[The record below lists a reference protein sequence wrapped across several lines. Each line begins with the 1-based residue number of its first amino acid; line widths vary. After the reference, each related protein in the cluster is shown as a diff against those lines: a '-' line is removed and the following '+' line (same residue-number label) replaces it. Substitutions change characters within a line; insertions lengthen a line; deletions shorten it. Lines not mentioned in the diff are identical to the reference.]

1 MLKTLRVLSLVAL
14 GGISG
19 CVRHQVAP
27 PAPPPP
33 PVVTPPPSNVG
44 PEAPGT
50 GVVSGTVTDS
60 TGAVVPGAQVT
71 VYNAEIQR
79 TATTNGSGYYAVTGL
94 PWGTYSVLI
103 ISSGFT
109 EEKITGVVINVAES
123 AQTNVVLRV
132 GTSSTVQAGGNTEQP
147 ATIPGFPPHPPL
159 ASAWVS
165 LPRLV
170 ASDGHPTLGDFDR
183 VLSNALDRMGYGT
196 KGYYSYPDGFA
207 LATRIE
213 QIFPDGR
220 SMPLPARFSLLPPVP
235 KVFSLS
241 YLEGIVV
248 PRKGY
253 FRIIVFI
260 VTDLPIIQSENPATS
275 DQAAG
280 WPSHGATKLPS
291 KISKDAA
298 PDSIS
303 VTAFV
308 YEFKNSTADDSSKL
322 TLLDSATIQGAEP
335 LLDAKQHLQES
346 GLWAALGL
354 P

>member
-1 MLKTLRVLSLVAL
+1 MRTLRALCLVAL

-19 CVRHQVAP
+19 CVGHRAAP
-27 PAPPPP
+27 PLPPPP
-33 PVVTPPPSNVG
+33 PPPPQSSVG
-44 PEAPGT
+44 PEASGT
-50 GVVSGTVTDS
+50 GVVSGTVTDA
-60 TGAVVPGAQVT
+60 TGAAVPGAQVT
-71 VYNAEIQR
+71 VYNAGIQR
-79 TATTNGSGYYAVTGL
+79 TATTNGSGNYAVTGL

-103 ISSGFT
+103 ISSGFM
-109 EEKITGVVINVAES
+109 EEKITGVALTAAAS
-123 AQTNVVLRV
+123 AKANAMLRV
-132 GTSSTVQAGGNTEQP
+132 GTTSTVQAGGNTVQP
-147 ATIPGFPPHPPL
+147 TPIPGFPTHPPL
-159 ASAWVS
+159 ASAWAP
-165 LPRLV
+165 LPALV
-170 ASDGHPTLGDFDR
+170 APGGHPTLGDFDR
-183 VLSNALDRMGYGT
+183 VLSSALDRVGYST

-253 FRIIVFI
+253 FRVIVFI
-260 VTDLPIIQSENPATS
+260 VTDLPIVQTQDPATS

-280 WPSHGATKLPS
+280 WPSGGATKLPS
-291 KISKDAA
+291 KISKAA
-298 PDSIS
+298 TPNGIS
-303 VTAFV
+303 VTAFI

-322 TLLDSATIQGAEP
+322 TLLDSATLQGAEP